1 MNKQNKKL
9 KRQSQHIL
17 LQLGTLDIDI
27 TEEEE
32 GEGEGEGKEK
42 VEEQQEHWNRMIDG
56 EKRVRGR
63 VREEGAEME
72 GVVREAGVLDVKLM
86 VMGHWDH

>member
-27 TEEEE
+27 TEEEDGE
-32 GEGEGEGKEK
+32 AEGEGEGKEK

-56 EKRVRGR
+56 EKRVR

>member
-27 TEEEE
+27 TEDDD

-42 VEEQQEHWNRMIDG
+42 VEEQQEHWNHMIDG
-56 EKRVRGR
+56 EKGEGRKTWRG
-63 VREEGAEME
+63 
-72 GVVREAGVLDVKLM
+72 L
-86 VMGHWDH
+86 